1 MPTKHQHN
9 IYLYVLSL
17 LPILVVTPAR
27 LGCGMIIILFINLS
41 MILGT
46 TLRFFMNKINTG
58 NTDRL
63 ILLLFLLFLTII
75 YKRLLVIFSPVLGI
89 LLSFALYFIPLSSLC
104 LDYLFSKDSYDSPRV
119 FGINMLYSGFFS
131 FFLFLLYILREVLAF
146 GAVSIPVKTGIKAF
160 EFFPWHSTFWA
171 TIPGTFILMALIF
184 LIVVFVDKQ
193 LDIIRKIKIEKAK
206 A

>member
-17 LPILVVTPAR
+17 LPILLVTPAR
-27 LGCGMIIILFINLS
+27 LGCGMIIILLINLS

-46 TLRFFMNKINTG
+46 TLRFFMNKIDTG

-104 LDYLFSKDSYDSPRV
+104 LDFLFSKDNYDSPRV

-131 FFLFLLYILREVLAF
+131 LFLFLLFILREVLSF
-146 GAVSIPVKTGIKAF
+146 GSVSIPVKTGIKAF
-160 EFFPWHSTFWA
+160 EFFPWYSSFWA

-184 LIVVFVDKQ
+184 LIVVFIDKQ
-193 LDIIRKIKIEKAK
+193 LDIVRKINIEKTK

>member
-17 LPILVVTPAR
+17 LPILLVTPAR
-27 LGCGMIIILFINLS
+27 LGCGMIIVLFINLS

-46 TLRFFMNKINTG
+46 TLRFFMNKIDTG

-63 ILLLFLLFLTII
+63 VLLLFLLFLTII

-104 LDYLFSKDSYDSPRV
+104 LDYLFSKNNYDSPRV

-131 FFLFLLYILREVLAF
+131 LFLFLLFILREVFAF
-146 GAVSIPVKTGIKAF
+146 GSISIPVKTGIKAF
-160 EFFPWHSTFWA
+160 
-171 TIPGTFILMALIF
+171 
-184 LIVVFVDKQ
+184 
-193 LDIIRKIKIEKAK
+193 
-206 A
+206 

>member
-63 ILLLFLLFLTII
+63 VLLLFLLFLTII

-104 LDYLFSKDSYDSPRV
+104 LDYLFSKDTMV
-119 FGINMLYSGFFS
+119 
-131 FFLFLLYILREVLAF
+131 
-146 GAVSIPVKTGIKAF
+146 
-160 EFFPWHSTFWA
+160 
-171 TIPGTFILMALIF
+171 
-184 LIVVFVDKQ
+184 
-193 LDIIRKIKIEKAK
+193 
-206 A
+206 